1 MEVLAVMFD
10 YTNRYQQRKSIFKI
24 LEQSK
29 PYVDGIPCPSLIEA
43 RNITGLV
50 AFNGI
55 KTLFS

>member
-1 MEVLAVMFD
+1 MKVLAVMTD
-10 YTNRYQQRKSIFKI
+10 SANRHQQRKSIFRI
-24 LEQSK
+24 IEQSK

-50 AFNGI
+50 ALNGI